1 MKPNP
6 AVVYIVVGSLA
17 YVLVAYATALFVAAL
32 RAHDVPVPEIVLT
45 HFKEIAIFAGGA
57 VAGVLA
63 RTSNQPD
70 EPSETK
76 IVNKP
81 SEPVPT
87 EPQ

>member
-17 YVLVAYATALFVAAL
+17 YVLVAYATSLFLASF
-32 RAHDVPVPEIVLT
+32 RGGPVPEIVLT

-63 RTSNQPD
+63 RTSNQP
-70 EPSETK
+70 EETK
-76 IVNKP
+76 IINDKTD
-81 SEPVPT
+81 PVPT